1 MIFSPFNALTLL
13 DGRQDGYP
21 ACKKLNKCCC
31 CHVFL
36 WAMVYITMFQSVSAQ
51 SMSITSASQTRT
63 CEGSTTLDGGGS
75 DSCSSGSRR
84 RIRQTAMLSSSMAV
98 TRSRNAIQAGR
109 KHYTART
116 QEYTARSHDTRSAI
130 QAGRKHYTAR
140 THSTQPDHT
149 TQTLH
154 QHPAYTHI
162 YHC

>member
-1 MIFSPFNALTLL
+1 MGHGVHYNVP
-13 DGRQDGYP
+13 
-21 ACKKLNKCCC
+21 
-31 CHVFL
+31 
-36 WAMVYITMFQSVSAQ
+36 VSAQ

-162 YHC
+162 YTTVNTHTYTVTHVHIHTHSQ